1 MLGVLAKL
9 IGRSAWSSCSSDND
23 DSHAL
28 CSDQTDN
35 GDDDDDTDRINRE
48 KTSTQRQ
55 QEQPVGGCRGQRR
68 VRVS

>member
-35 GDDDDDTDRINRE
+35 GDDDDTDRINRE